1 MTDTNEKAQAA
12 PKPKEESAKLKRTH
26 RHRGELKH
34 EGDTIKGRTQTIAR
48 LREQGIVA

>member
-12 PKPKEESAKLKRTH
+12 PKPKEESAKLAKKH
-26 RHRGELKH
+26 RHRGELKQP
-34 EGDTIKGRTQTIAR
+34 GDTINARQATIAR